1 MTRRVVLNG
10 LELYDDD
17 EWILQEVDGLGTAP
31 SRFASGDR
39 SGADGSWAGR
49 SQRAARSYTLAGA
62 TVSDNALAS
71 EAAMDAL
78 ATAVADDEVPLTFHY
93 ASGPRTAFVRLDG
106 EVKYERIT
114 PDAFRWQVPLRA
126 IDPSMYL
133 GDGVRPSWS
142 DSTTRAYETG
152 GVTFPLTFPL
162 TWSSDVVGGQ
172 VEYRNPGTTG
182 RVEFRLDGP
191 LTNPVITT
199 RNGDG
204 TRVLGW
210 NITIPEGAWLY
221 VDPERRR
228 AMLNGQASR
237 PPSQR
242 GWPRLSPGSN
252 QWLFNAAGDSSGSL
266 TVFAWAAM

>member
-1 MTRRVVLNG
+1 MSTVEINGLVMGGHPWRVTKTDMLNG
-10 LELYDDD
+10 
-17 EWILQEVDGLGTAP
+17 VGVRTP
-31 SRFASGDR
+31 SGERA
-39 SGADGSWAGR
+39 GADGEWAGT
-49 SQRAARSYTLAGA
+49 SLRAARSGTIEGNYKGTSPVDL
-62 TVSDNALAS
+62 D
-71 EAAMDAL
+71 AARARL
-78 ATAVADDEVPLTFHY
+78 QEAVALVDVPVTFHMP
-93 ASGPRTAFVRLDG
+93 SGPQTVMARRAG
-106 EVKYERIT
+106 EVLWEWVGGNVAKWSVLMK
-114 PDAFRWQVPLRA
+114 AH
-126 IDPSMYL
+126 DPSLYL

-142 DSTTRAYETG
+142 GTTGRAYETG
-152 GVTFPLTFPL
+152 GVVFPLAFPL
-162 TWSSDVVGGQ
+162 TWSSDVAGGQ

-191 LTNPVITT
+191 LTNPVVTS
-199 RNGDG
+199 RNSDG

-210 NITIPEGAWLY
+210 NITIPDGAWLY

-252 QWLFNAAGDSSGSL
+252 QWLFNAAGGSAGSL